1 MLHSPTPTRLLRL
14 LHFTMTTSTCRLN
27 AYRDIREVLLDHRSL
42 GRILLDIRLDC
53 LDDLGLAGLNCRGN
67 LRHRGRLGLFREFTE
82 KRHIIMSYADL
93 ILFLF
98 DLKVVCVPP

>member
-14 LHFTMTTSTCRLN
+14 LHFTMTTSACRLN

-53 LDDLGLAGLNCRGN
+53 LNDLRLAGLNCRRN
-67 LRHRGRLGLFREFTE
+67 LCHRGRLGLFCKFTE
-82 KRHIIMSYADL
+82 KRHIMSYADL
-93 ILFLF
+93 FLLL
-98 DLKVVCVPP
+98 DLKVVCVPS